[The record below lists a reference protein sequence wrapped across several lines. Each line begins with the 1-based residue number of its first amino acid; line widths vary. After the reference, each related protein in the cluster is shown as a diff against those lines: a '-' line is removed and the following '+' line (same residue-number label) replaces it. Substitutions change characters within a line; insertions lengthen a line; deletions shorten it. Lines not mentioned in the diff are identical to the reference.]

1 MTIAELYETWEKKLH
16 RYATRLVRDS
26 HRAEDLVQET
36 FIRAM
41 GHLLLL
47 EQLND
52 HQREA
57 WLRQTLKHLFLDEQ
71 RARQREEMLAEKI
84 TRQVQENLI
93 ESHPLLAV
101 VWQDLFDRIPER
113 YRELLHKR
121 YVLNMNSEEIASE
134 LGVPAATVRSRLHQ
148 AMKWLRTNRTRFL

>member
-1 MTIAELYETWEKKLH
+1 MTIAELYEAWEKKLH

-57 WLRQTLKHLFLDEQ
+57 WLCRVLKNLFYDEQ

-84 TRQVQENLI
+84 TRQVQGDLI

-113 YRELLHKR
+113 YRELLYKR

-148 AMKWLRTNRTRFL
+148 AMKWLRANRTRFL

>member
-1 MTIAELYETWEKKLH
+1 MTVAELYEAFEKKLH
-16 RYATRLVRDS
+16 RYATRMVRDS

-57 WLRQTLKHLFLDEQ
+57 WLHQVLKNLFLDEQ
-71 RARQREEMLAEKI
+71 RAQHRQEALAEKI
-84 TRQVQENLI
+84 VRQVQENLT

-101 VWQDLFDRIPER
+101 VWRDLFDRIPDR
-113 YRELLHKR
+113 YRDLLHKR
-121 YVLNMNSEEIASE
+121 YVLSMNSEEIADE
-134 LGVPAATVRSRLHQ
+134 LGIPAATVRSRLHQ
-148 AMKWLRTNRTRFL
+148 ATKWLRANRTQFL